1 MKIIVLSILA
11 GIVFM
16 LFSALRYMFTDK
28 GKSDRSVKALSLRIG
43 ISVGLFAVLI
53 VLMLLG
59 YIKPNPNPFYLQVP

>member
-16 LFSALRYMFTDK
+16 LFSAMRYMVSDK
-28 GKSDRSVKALSLRIG
+28 GKSTRTVKALSMRIG
-43 ISVGLFAVLI
+43 ISVALFAGLI

-59 YIKPNPNPFYLQVP
+59 YIKPNPNPLYQ